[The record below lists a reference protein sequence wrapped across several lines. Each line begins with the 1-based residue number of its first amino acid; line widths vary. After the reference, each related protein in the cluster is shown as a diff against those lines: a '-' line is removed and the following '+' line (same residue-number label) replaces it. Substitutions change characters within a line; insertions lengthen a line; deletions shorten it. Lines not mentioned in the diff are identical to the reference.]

1 MRRADERMSCRS
13 AGNRGAVGILVMV
26 AALAGMSACSPAD
39 KEVLA
44 VRAVDGRPVLLFAEC
59 AVFEMERISVFT
71 IEPTPAASW
80 TIDREGGAEVTSV
93 TVFELPSGWTVDE
106 QTLVAFDPV
115 AEYSAAAYGT
125 QRDAIPVHFT
135 LNELTALG
143 PGDVLVG
150 EAAGKRKAVT
160 ETAFRKRAEKTC

>member
-1 MRRADERMSCRS
+1 MTRSRVRM
-13 AGNRGAVGILVMV
+13 VGSLVML
-26 AALAGMSACSPAD
+26 AALVGMSACS
-39 KEVLA
+39 L
-44 VRAVDGRPVLLFAEC
+44 
-59 AVFEMERISVFT
+59 T

-80 TIDREGGAEVTSV
+80 TVDREGGAEVTSV

-106 QTLVAFDPV
+106 QTLVAFDPAV
-115 AEYSAAAYGT
+115 EYSAAAYGT

-135 LNELTALG
+135 LDGLTALG

-160 ETAFRKRAEKTC
+160 ETAFRKRAKKTC